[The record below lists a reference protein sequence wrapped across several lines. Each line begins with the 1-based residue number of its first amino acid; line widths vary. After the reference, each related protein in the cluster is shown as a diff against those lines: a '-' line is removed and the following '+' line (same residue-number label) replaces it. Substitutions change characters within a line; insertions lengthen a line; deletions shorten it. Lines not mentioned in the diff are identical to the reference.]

1 MGVRHVP
8 DPVIDAERLFEGFE
22 NLMPFRVQD
31 ILLVSSLY
39 DSFIL
44 REDGRLN
51 ELLIGESLELNLQQ
65 IPGITHVSS
74 GAEALALARS
84 QLRFNL
90 IVTNLEVGDMDAA
103 QLAREVKNA
112 GLDVP
117 VVVLAYD
124 YREIKNFV
132 ARNPATDIDRI
143 FLWQGNVR
151 ILISIVKYIEDERN
165 VFHDTEAMGVPVVL
179 VVEDNI
185 RYYSSFLPVIYTEL
199 ITQSRSLI
207 SEGINVA
214 HKLVRMRARPK
225 ILLCSNYEEAAQQ
238 VMKYGEYLLG
248 VVSDVEFPRGGELL
262 HDAGFQLARM
272 VRGMVPDVPI
282 VLQSSR
288 TEFMER
294 AQAGGFSF
302 LRKRSPTLL
311 GDLRQFLMEQFGFG
325 DFVFRLP
332 DHTEVARASDLNALE
347 TLLHEVPAESIA
359 YHGQRNHFSHWL
371 MARTE
376 FALAQKL
383 RPRKVSDFATYD
395 DLRRDLIE
403 SIAEYRS
410 EQSQVLIGDFS
421 SATFKPAE
429 ALFLRI
435 GGGSLGGKARGLAF
449 VRHLLHSHRVARH
462 FAGVQVAVP
471 PTVVLATDAFDQ
483 FLRENNLLDFAIHST
498 DDAEIE
504 RRFLAASLPLSRRED
519 LRAFLAEVRYPLA
532 VRSSS
537 LLEDSQYLPFTG
549 VYETFMLANQD
560 PDLDMR
566 LHQLTE
572 AIKRVYAS
580 TFSQHAKAYVRATP
594 YRLEEEKMAVILQ
607 QVVGAIHGQRFYPD
621 FSGVVRSRNFYPV
634 PPMSFADGIAAVA
647 LGLGRE
653 VVGGGKCLT
662 FCPRYPRNIVQFS
675 SVEDILANSQ
685 SEFWALEL
693 DHKARDEDPVADL
706 REVRFG
712 LDAAERDGTLHSLGS
727 TYSGDNHVVYDGLSR
742 PGIRVVSFAPILKH
756 DVFPLA
762 SILEQLMRIGEDALG
777 RPVEIEFAVRLK
789 RLPDETADFGFLQ
802 IRPLMLSREGEECR
816 MEDVDP
822 ARLICQSSKV
832 LGNGRIQDLHD
843 AVVVDFHRFERARSQ
858 EVARGVIYFNAKL
871 SEKGTPY
878 LLIGVGRWGSNDP
891 WLGIPVAWDQISG
904 ARVIVEAGFRDFRV
918 IPSQGSHFFQN
929 LTAFQ
934 IGYFTV
940 NPDAGEGFVDWQ
952 WLSSQPAVEE
962 QGCVRQLHFA
972 APLPVIMNG
981 KTSRGMIFKPDELS
995 PADTAQSLRQ

>member
-1 MGVRHVP
+1 MGVRHAP
-8 DPVIDAERLFEGFE
+8 NPVIDAERLFEGFE
-22 NLMPFRVQD
+22 DLMPFRVQD

-51 ELLIGESLELNLQQ
+51 ELLIGESLELNQQ

-132 ARNPATDIDRI
+132 ARNPVTDIDRI

-151 ILISIVKYIEDERN
+151 ILISIVKYVEDERN
-165 VFHDTEAMGVPVVL
+165 VFHDTKTMGVPVLL
-179 VVEDNI
+179 VVEDDI

-225 ILLCSNYEEAAQQ
+225 ILLYSNYEDAARQ

-262 HDAGFQLARM
+262 PDAGFQLARM
-272 VRGMVPDVPI
+272 VRGMVPDIPI

-294 AQAGGFSF
+294 AQAEGFSF
-302 LRKRSPTLL
+302 LRKHSPTLL
-311 GDLRQFLMEQFGFG
+311 GDLRQFLVEQFGFG

-410 EQSQVLIGDFS
+410 EQSQVLIGDFN
-421 SATFKPAE
+421 SATFKPTE
-429 ALFLRI
+429 AFFLRI

-449 VRHLLHSHRVARH
+449 VRHLLHTHRVVRR

-504 RRFLAASLPLSRRED
+504 RRFLAASLPLSPRED

-566 LHQLTE
+566 LQQLIE

-580 TFSQHAKAYVRATP
+580 TFSRHAKAYVRATP

-634 PPMSFADGIAAVA
+634 APMSFADGIAAVA

-675 SVEDILANSQ
+675 SAEDILANSQ

-706 REVRFG
+706 REARFG
-712 LDAAERDGTLHSLGS
+712 LDTAERDGTLHSLGS
-727 TYSGDNHVVYDGLSR
+727 TYSDDNHAVYDGLGR
-742 PGIRVVSFAPILKH
+742 LGIRVVSFAPILKH
-756 DVFPLA
+756 EVFPLA

-777 RPVEIEFAVRLK
+777 RPVEIEFAVRLTH
-789 RLPDETADFGFLQ
+789 LPDQAADFGFLQ
-802 IRPLMLSREGEECR
+802 IRPLVLSREGEELR

-832 LGNGRIQDLHD
+832 LGNGRIQDLRD
-843 AVVVDFHRFERARSQ
+843 AVVVDFQRFERARSQ
-858 EVARGVIYFNAKL
+858 EVAQGVTYFNAKL

-878 LLIGVGRWGSNDP
+878 LLIGVGRWGSNDR

-918 IPSQGSHFFQN
+918 TPSQGSHFFQN

-962 QGCVRQLHFA
+962 QGCVRHLHFA
-972 APLPVIMNG
+972 APIPVIMNG
-981 KTSRGMIFKPDELS
+981 KTSRGMIFRPDEV
-995 PADTAQSLRQ
+995 